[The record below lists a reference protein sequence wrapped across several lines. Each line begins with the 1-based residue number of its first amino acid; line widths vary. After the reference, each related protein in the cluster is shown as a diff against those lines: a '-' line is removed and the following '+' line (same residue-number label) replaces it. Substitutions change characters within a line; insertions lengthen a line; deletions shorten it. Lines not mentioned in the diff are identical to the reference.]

1 MKKTIKKTKA
11 IKNIKKIILVLIFI
25 LISIN
30 NFSYAQTEDEQTMEE
45 QQEEFKIEDFID
57 KSKEYS
63 GDFFEG
69 IDIGEILNEAIE
81 GKIDNTTLINRIWTL
96 FGSEVGS
103 TIKILISILVIIIIH
118 SILKSVSE
126 SLENESI
133 SKLIYYVQ
141 YILIVTIIM
150 GNFSEIIK
158 LVQDTANNL
167 VGFMN
172 SLVPLLMALM
182 MYTGSI
188 TTSSVIEPIILF
200 IINFIG
206 NMIETLIIPLVLVF
220 TTLVIISKISD
231 QVQVDKLANF
241 LKSGIV
247 WFLGIV
253 LTIFVGIVSLEG
265 TMSAS
270 VDGITAKATKA
281 VVSSAVPVVGK
292 ILGDAVD
299 TVLGSGVILK
309 NAVGVIGVIIIIGIC
324 IMPIIKLAI
333 LTFCYKLLG
342 AVTEVI
348 ADKKITSLLDQI
360 GDVFKIFLGI
370 LSAISVMLIIGTA
383 LVLKMSNSAMMY
395 R

>member
-1 MKKTIKKTKA
+1 MRRVIKTV
-11 IKNIKKIILVLIFI
+11 IIFFI
-25 LISIN
+25 LLLAMIN
-30 NFSYAQTEDEQTMEE
+30 NISYAEASNEQTIEE

-57 KSKEYS
+57 ESKEYS
-63 GDFFEG
+63 GKFFEG
-69 IDIGEILNEAIE
+69 IDIGELLDGAIKGEVDNYTIL
-81 GKIDNTTLINRIWTL
+81 NRIWNL
-96 FGSEVGS
+96 LGSEVGN
-103 TIKILISILVIIIIH
+103 TIKSLAAILVIIIIH

-150 GNFSEIIK
+150 TNFSEIIK

-172 SLVPLLMALM
+172 CLVPLLMALM

-188 TTSSVIEPIILF
+188 TTSGILEPIILF

-206 NMIETLIIPLVLVF
+206 NMIQTIIIPLVLVF

-231 QVQVDKLANF
+231 QIQVDKLASF
-241 LKSGIV
+241 LKSGVV

-253 LTIFVGIVSLEG
+253 LTIFVGVVSLEG

-281 VVSSAVPVVGK
+281 VVSSAVPVVR
-292 ILGDAVD
+292 
-299 TVLGSGVILK
+299 K
-309 NAVGVIGVIIIIGIC
+309 NIRRCCRYSLRLRSNTKKCSRSNRSYYNNWYLYHANN
-324 IMPIIKLAI
+324 K
-333 LTFCYKLLG
+333 TSNTHYLL
-342 AVTEVI
+342 
-348 ADKKITSLLDQI
+348 
-360 GDVFKIFLGI
+360 
-370 LSAISVMLIIGTA
+370 
-383 LVLKMSNSAMMY
+383 
-395 R
+395 

>member
-1 MKKTIKKTKA
+1 MKNFIK
-11 IKNIKKIILVLIFI
+11 IVIIFLILLLVIVNNI
-25 LISIN
+25 
-30 NFSYAQTEDEQTMEE
+30 SYAKTSDNETIED

-57 KSKEYS
+57 ESKEYS
-63 GDFFEG
+63 GDFFDG
-69 IDIGEILNEAIE
+69 IDIGNLLNDAIS
-81 GKIDNTTLINRIWTL
+81 GKVDNSTLINRIWNL
-96 FGSEVGS
+96 LGSEVGT
-103 TIKILISILVIIIIH
+103 TIKSIVSILVIIIIH

-133 SKLIYYVQ
+133 GKLIYYVQ

-150 GNFSEIIK
+150 SNFSDIVK

-172 SLVPLLMALM
+172 CLVPLLMALM

-206 NMIETLIIPLVLVF
+206 NMIQTLIIPLVLVF
-220 TTLVIISKISD
+220 TSLVIISKISD
-231 QVQVDKLANF
+231 QVQVGKLANF

-253 LTIFVGIVSLEG
+253 LTIFVGVVSLEG

-281 VVSSAVPVVGK
+281 VVSSAVPVVR
-292 ILGDAVD
+292 
-299 TVLGSGVILK
+299 K
-309 NAVGVIGVIIIIGIC
+309 NIRRYSRYSIRFWSN
-324 IMPIIKLAI
+324 
-333 LTFCYKLLG
+333 T
-342 AVTEVI
+342 
-348 ADKKITSLLDQI
+348 KKCCR
-360 GDVFKIFLGI
+360 
-370 LSAISVMLIIGTA
+370 
-383 LVLKMSNSAMMY
+383 NSRGHHCNWNLYHANY
-395 R
+395 

>member
-1 MKKTIKKTKA
+1 MKNFIKILITFLVLLLVVVNNISYAETSDDETIK
-11 IKNIKKIILVLIFI
+11 
-25 LISIN
+25 
-30 NFSYAQTEDEQTMEE
+30 D

-57 KSKEYS
+57 ESKEYS
-63 GDFFEG
+63 GEFFDG
-69 IDIGEILNEAIE
+69 IDIGDLLNDAIS
-81 GKIDNTTLINRIWTL
+81 GKVDNSTLINRIWNL
-96 FGSEVGS
+96 LGSEVGT
-103 TIKILISILVIIIIH
+103 TIKSIVSILVIIIIH

-133 SKLIYYVQ
+133 GKLIFYVQ
-141 YILIVTIIM
+141 YILILTIIM
-150 GNFSEIIK
+150 SNFSDIVK
-158 LVQDTANNL
+158 LVQDTANDL

-172 SLVPLLMALM
+172 CLVPLLMALM

-206 NMIETLIIPLVLVF
+206 NMLQTLIIPLVLVF
-220 TTLVIISKISD
+220 TSLVIISKISD

-253 LTIFVGIVSLEG
+253 LTIFVGVVSLEG

-281 VVSSAVPVVGK
+281 VVSSAVPVVR
-292 ILGDAVD
+292 
-299 TVLGSGVILK
+299 K
-309 NAVGVIGVIIIIGIC
+309 NI
-324 IMPIIKLAI
+324 
-333 LTFCYKLLG
+333 
-342 AVTEVI
+342 
-348 ADKKITSLLDQI
+348 
-360 GDVFKIFLGI
+360 
-370 LSAISVMLIIGTA
+370 
-383 LVLKMSNSAMMY
+383 

>member
-1 MKKTIKKTKA
+1 MKNFIKIIITFLILLLVVVNNISYAETSNDETIK
-11 IKNIKKIILVLIFI
+11 
-25 LISIN
+25 
-30 NFSYAQTEDEQTMEE
+30 D
-45 QQEEFKIEDFID
+45 QQEEFKIEDFIEN
-57 KSKEYS
+57 SKEYS
-63 GDFFEG
+63 GNFFDG
-69 IDIGEILNEAIE
+69 IDIGDLLNDAIS
-81 GKIDNTTLINRIWTL
+81 GKVDNSTLINRIWNL
-96 FGSEVGS
+96 LGSEVGT
-103 TIKILISILVIIIIH
+103 TIKSIVSILVIIIIH

-133 SKLIYYVQ
+133 GKLIYYVQ

-150 GNFSEIIK
+150 SNFSDIVK

-172 SLVPLLMALM
+172 CLVPLLMALM

-188 TTSSVIEPIILF
+188 TTSSVIEPIIIF

-206 NMIETLIIPLVLVF
+206 NMIQTIIIPLVLVF
-220 TTLVIISKISD
+220 TSLVIISKISD

-281 VVSSAVPVVGK
+281 VVSSAVPVVRK
-292 ILGDAVD
+292 NIRRCSRYSIRFRSN
-299 TVLGSGVILK
+299 TKKCSRGSRGHYHNWNLYHA
-309 NAVGVIGVIIIIGIC
+309 N
-324 IMPIIKLAI
+324 
-333 LTFCYKLLG
+333 
-342 AVTEVI
+342 
-348 ADKKITSLLDQI
+348 
-360 GDVFKIFLGI
+360 
-370 LSAISVMLIIGTA
+370 
-383 LVLKMSNSAMMY
+383 N
-395 R
+395 

>member
-1 MKKTIKKTKA
+1 MKKTINRRSEKE
-11 IKNIKKIILVLIFI
+11 IIKKIIFLLMLII
-25 LISIN
+25 ISIN
-30 NFSYAQTEDEQTMEE
+30 NIAYAEATNEQTIKEE
-45 QQEEFKIEDFID
+45 QEEFKIEDFINE
-57 KSKEYS
+57 SKEYS
-63 GDFFEG
+63 GNFFDG
-69 IDIGEILNEAIE
+69 IDIGDLLNDAIS
-81 GKIDNTTLINRIWTL
+81 GKVDNSTLINRIWNL
-96 FGSEVGS
+96 LGSEVGT
-103 TIKILISILVIIIIH
+103 TIKSIVSILVIIIIH

-133 SKLIYYVQ
+133 GKLIFYVQ

-150 GNFSEIIK
+150 SNFSDIVK

-172 SLVPLLMALM
+172 CLVPLLMALM

-206 NMIETLIIPLVLVF
+206 NMLQTLIIPLVLVF
-220 TTLVIISKISD
+220 TSLVIISKISD

-253 LTIFVGIVSLEG
+253 LTIFVGVVSLEG

-281 VVSSAVPVVGK
+281 VVSSAVPVVR
-292 ILGDAVD
+292 
-299 TVLGSGVILK
+299 K
-309 NAVGVIGVIIIIGIC
+309 NI
-324 IMPIIKLAI
+324 
-333 LTFCYKLLG
+333 
-342 AVTEVI
+342 
-348 ADKKITSLLDQI
+348 
-360 GDVFKIFLGI
+360 
-370 LSAISVMLIIGTA
+370 
-383 LVLKMSNSAMMY
+383 

>member
-1 MKKTIKKTKA
+1 MKSL
-11 IKNIKKIILVLIFI
+11 IKKIIVFLILLLVVT
-25 LISIN
+25 N
-30 NFSYAQTEDEQTMEE
+30 NISYAETSDEQTIKD

-57 KSKEYS
+57 ESKEYS
-63 GDFFEG
+63 GNFFEG
-69 IDIGEILNEAIE
+69 IDIGDLLNDAIS
-81 GKIDNTTLINRIWTL
+81 GKVDNSTLINRIWNL
-96 FGSEVGS
+96 LGSEVGT
-103 TIKILISILVIIIIH
+103 TIKSIVSILVIIIIH

-133 SKLIYYVQ
+133 GKLIYYVQ

-150 GNFSEIIK
+150 SNFSDIVK

-172 SLVPLLMALM
+172 CLVPLLMALM

-206 NMIETLIIPLVLVF
+206 NMIQTLIIPLVLVF
-220 TTLVIISKISD
+220 TSLVINSKISD

-253 LTIFVGIVSLEG
+253 LTIFVGVVSLEG

-281 VVSSAVPVVGK
+281 VVSSAVPVVR
-292 ILGDAVD
+292 
-299 TVLGSGVILK
+299 K
-309 NAVGVIGVIIIIGIC
+309 NIRRCSRYSIGFRSN
-324 IMPIIKLAI
+324 
-333 LTFCYKLLG
+333 T
-342 AVTEVI
+342 
-348 ADKKITSLLDQI
+348 KKCSWD
-360 GDVFKIFLGI
+360 
-370 LSAISVMLIIGTA
+370 SRCHYY
-383 LVLKMSNSAMMY
+383 NWNMY
-395 R
+395 YANY

>member
-1 MKKTIKKTKA
+1 MKNFIKIVIIFLILLLVMA
-11 IKNIKKIILVLIFI
+11 NNI
-25 LISIN
+25 
-30 NFSYAQTEDEQTMEE
+30 SYAKTSDNETIEN

-63 GDFFEG
+63 GNFFDG
-69 IDIGEILNEAIE
+69 IDIGDLLNDAIS
-81 GKIDNTTLINRIWTL
+81 GKVDNSTLINRIWNL
-96 FGSEVGS
+96 LGSEVGT
-103 TIKILISILVIIIIH
+103 TIKSIVSILVIIIIH
-118 SILKSVSE
+118 SILKSISE

-133 SKLIYYVQ
+133 GKIIYYVQ

-150 GNFSEIIK
+150 TNFSDIVK

-172 SLVPLLMALM
+172 CLVPLLMALM

-188 TTSSVIEPIILF
+188 TTSGILEPVIIF

-206 NMIETLIIPLVLVF
+206 NMIETIIIPLVLVF
-220 TTLVIISKISD
+220 TSLVIISKISD

-253 LTIFVGIVSLEG
+253 LTIFVGVVSLEG

-281 VVSSAVPVVGK
+281 VVSSAVPVVR
-292 ILGDAVD
+292 
-299 TVLGSGVILK
+299 K
-309 NAVGVIGVIIIIGIC
+309 NIRRC
-324 IMPIIKLAI
+324 SRYSSRLRSN
-333 LTFCYKLLG
+333 T
-342 AVTEVI
+342 
-348 ADKKITSLLDQI
+348 KKCSWDNRSYHNNWNLYCT
-360 GDVFKIFLGI
+360 
-370 LSAISVMLIIGTA
+370 
-383 LVLKMSNSAMMY
+383 NN
-395 R
+395 

>member
-1 MKKTIKKTKA
+1 MKKFIKIVIIFLMLLLTIVKNISYAETSNDETIK
-11 IKNIKKIILVLIFI
+11 N
-25 LISIN
+25 
-30 NFSYAQTEDEQTMEE
+30 

-57 KSKEYS
+57 ESQKYS
-63 GDFFEG
+63 GEFFEG
-69 IDIGEILNEAIE
+69 IDIGDLLNNAISGE
-81 GKIDNTTLINRIWTL
+81 VDNSSIVNRIWNL
-96 FGSEVGS
+96 FGSEVGT
-103 TIKILISILVIIIIH
+103 TIKSLVSILVIIIIH
-118 SILKSVSE
+118 SVLKSVSE

-133 SKLIYYVQ
+133 GKIIYYVQ

-150 GNFSEIIK
+150 TNFSDIVK

-172 SLVPLLMALM
+172 ALVPLLMALM

-188 TTSSVIEPIILF
+188 TTSGVLEPIILF

-220 TTLVIISKISD
+220 TSLIIISKISD
-231 QVQVDKLANF
+231 KVQVDKLASF

-253 LTIFVGIVSLEG
+253 LTIFVGVVSLEG

-309 NAVGVIGVIIIIGIC
+309 NAVGIVGVIIIIGIC
-324 IMPIIKLAI
+324 IMPIIKLGI
-333 LTFCYKLLG
+333 LTICYKLLG

-360 GDVFKIFLGI
+360 GDIFKIFLGI

>member
-1 MKKTIKKTKA
+1 MKSL
-11 IKNIKKIILVLIFI
+11 IKKIIVFLILLLVVT
-25 LISIN
+25 N
-30 NFSYAQTEDEQTMEE
+30 NISYAETSDEQTIKD

-57 KSKEYS
+57 ESKEYS
-63 GDFFEG
+63 GNFFEG
-69 IDIGEILNEAIE
+69 IDIGDLLNDAIS
-81 GKIDNTTLINRIWTL
+81 GKVDNSTLINRIWNL
-96 FGSEVGS
+96 LGSEVGT
-103 TIKILISILVIIIIH
+103 TIKSLVSILVIIIIH

-133 SKLIYYVQ
+133 GKLIYYVQ

-150 GNFSEIIK
+150 SNFSDIVK

-206 NMIETLIIPLVLVF
+206 NMIQTIIIPLVLVF
-220 TTLVIISKISD
+220 TSLVIISKISD

-253 LTIFVGIVSLEG
+253 LTIFVGVVSLEG

-281 VVSSAVPVVGK
+281 VVSSAVPVVRK
-292 ILGDAVD
+292 N
-299 TVLGSGVILK
+299 SGRCSGYSVRFRR
-309 NAVGVIGVIIIIGIC
+309 N
-324 IMPIIKLAI
+324 IKKCSRSSRSNYNNWNLYYAN
-333 LTFCYKLLG
+333 YKTCNTHHLL
-342 AVTEVI
+342 
-348 ADKKITSLLDQI
+348 
-360 GDVFKIFLGI
+360 
-370 LSAISVMLIIGTA
+370 
-383 LVLKMSNSAMMY
+383 
-395 R
+395 

>member
-1 MKKTIKKTKA
+1 MKNFIKILITFLVLLLVVVNNISYAETSDDETIK
-11 IKNIKKIILVLIFI
+11 
-25 LISIN
+25 
-30 NFSYAQTEDEQTMEE
+30 D

-57 KSKEYS
+57 ESKEYS
-63 GDFFEG
+63 GEFFDG
-69 IDIGEILNEAIE
+69 IDIGDLLNDAIS
-81 GKIDNTTLINRIWTL
+81 GKVDNSTLINRIWNL
-96 FGSEVGS
+96 LGSEVGT
-103 TIKILISILVIIIIH
+103 TIKSIVSILVIIIIH

-133 SKLIYYVQ
+133 GKLIFYVQ

-150 GNFSEIIK
+150 SNFSDIVK

-172 SLVPLLMALM
+172 CLVPLLMALM

-206 NMIETLIIPLVLVF
+206 NMLQTLIIPLVLVF
-220 TTLVIISKISD
+220 TSLVIISKISD

-253 LTIFVGIVSLEG
+253 LTIFVGVVSLEG

-281 VVSSAVPVVGK
+281 VVSSAVPVVR
-292 ILGDAVD
+292 
-299 TVLGSGVILK
+299 K
-309 NAVGVIGVIIIIGIC
+309 NI
-324 IMPIIKLAI
+324 
-333 LTFCYKLLG
+333 
-342 AVTEVI
+342 
-348 ADKKITSLLDQI
+348 
-360 GDVFKIFLGI
+360 
-370 LSAISVMLIIGTA
+370 
-383 LVLKMSNSAMMY
+383 

>member
-1 MKKTIKKTKA
+1 MKKFIKIVIIFLMLLLAIAKNISYAETSNDETIK
-11 IKNIKKIILVLIFI
+11 N
-25 LISIN
+25 
-30 NFSYAQTEDEQTMEE
+30 

-57 KSKEYS
+57 ESQKYS
-63 GDFFEG
+63 GEFFEG
-69 IDIGEILNEAIE
+69 IDIGDLLNNAISGE
-81 GKIDNTTLINRIWTL
+81 VDNSSIINRIWNL
-96 FGSEVGS
+96 FGSEVGT
-103 TIKILISILVIIIIH
+103 TIKSLVSILVIIIIH
-118 SILKSVSE
+118 SVLKSVSE

-133 SKLIYYVQ
+133 GKIIYYVQ

-150 GNFSEIIK
+150 TNFSDIVK

-172 SLVPLLMALM
+172 ALVPLLMALM

-188 TTSSVIEPIILF
+188 TTSGVLEPIILF

-220 TTLVIISKISD
+220 TSLIIISKISD
-231 QVQVDKLANF
+231 KVQVDKLASF

-253 LTIFVGIVSLEG
+253 LTIFVGVVSLEG
-265 TMSAS
+265 TMLAS

-309 NAVGVIGVIIIIGIC
+309 NAVGIVGVIIIIGIC
-324 IMPIIKLAI
+324 IMPIIKLGI
-333 LTFCYKLLG
+333 LTICYKLLG

-360 GDVFKIFLGI
+360 GDIFKIFLGI

>member
-1 MKKTIKKTKA
+1 MKNFMKIVIIFLILLLVIVNNISYAKTSDNKTI
-11 IKNIKKIILVLIFI
+11 
-25 LISIN
+25 
-30 NFSYAQTEDEQTMEE
+30 EDE
-45 QQEEFKIEDFID
+45 QEEFKIEDFID
-57 KSKEYS
+57 ESKEYS
-63 GDFFEG
+63 GDFFDG
-69 IDIGEILNEAIE
+69 IDIGNLLNDAIS
-81 GKIDNTTLINRIWTL
+81 GKVDNSTLINRIWNL
-96 FGSEVGS
+96 LGSEVGT
-103 TIKILISILVIIIIH
+103 TIKSIVSILVIIIIH

-133 SKLIYYVQ
+133 GKLIYYVQ

-150 GNFSEIIK
+150 SNFSDIVK

-172 SLVPLLMALM
+172 CLVPLLMALM

-206 NMIETLIIPLVLVF
+206 NMIQTLIIPLVLVF
-220 TTLVIISKISD
+220 TSLVIISKISD

-253 LTIFVGIVSLEG
+253 LTIFVGVVSLEG

-281 VVSSAVPVVGK
+281 VVSSAVPVVR
-292 ILGDAVD
+292 
-299 TVLGSGVILK
+299 K
-309 NAVGVIGVIIIIGIC
+309 NIRRCSRYSIGFRSN
-324 IMPIIKLAI
+324 
-333 LTFCYKLLG
+333 T
-342 AVTEVI
+342 
-348 ADKKITSLLDQI
+348 KKCSWD
-360 GDVFKIFLGI
+360 
-370 LSAISVMLIIGTA
+370 SRCHYY
-383 LVLKMSNSAMMY
+383 NWNMY
-395 R
+395 YANY

>member
-1 MKKTIKKTKA
+1 MKNFIKIVIIFLILLLVMA
-11 IKNIKKIILVLIFI
+11 NNI
-25 LISIN
+25 
-30 NFSYAQTEDEQTMEE
+30 SYAKTSDNETIEN

-63 GDFFEG
+63 GNFFDG
-69 IDIGEILNEAIE
+69 IDIGDLLNDAIS
-81 GKIDNTTLINRIWTL
+81 GKVDNSTLINRIWNL
-96 FGSEVGS
+96 LGSEVGT
-103 TIKILISILVIIIIH
+103 TIKSIVSILVIIIIH
-118 SILKSVSE
+118 SILKSISE

-133 SKLIYYVQ
+133 GKIIYYVQ

-150 GNFSEIIK
+150 TNFSDIVK

-172 SLVPLLMALM
+172 CLVPLLMALM

-188 TTSSVIEPIILF
+188 TTSGILEPVIIF

-206 NMIETLIIPLVLVF
+206 NMIETIIIPLVLVF
-220 TTLVIISKISD
+220 TSLVIISKISD

-253 LTIFVGIVSLEG
+253 LTIFVGVVSLEG

-281 VVSSAVPVVGK
+281 VVSSAVPVVR
-292 ILGDAVD
+292 
-299 TVLGSGVILK
+299 K
-309 NAVGVIGVIIIIGIC
+309 NIRRC
-324 IMPIIKLAI
+324 SRYSPRLRSN
-333 LTFCYKLLG
+333 T
-342 AVTEVI
+342 
-348 ADKKITSLLDQI
+348 KKCSWGNRSYHNNRNLYCT
-360 GDVFKIFLGI
+360 
-370 LSAISVMLIIGTA
+370 
-383 LVLKMSNSAMMY
+383 NN
-395 R
+395 